1 MFERPDVAISAQV
14 DDEDDDRVSIF
25 SFEDI
30 PSNVNNVLDESYD
43 LNRSYGLDEDRSD
56 Q

>member
-1 MFERPDVAISAQV
+1 MLSITFEDIF
-14 DDEDDDRVSIF
+14 DDDDDDRVSIF
-25 SFEDI
+25 SFEDV
-30 PSNVNNVLDESYD
+30 PSNVNNVLDELYD

>member
-1 MFERPDVAISAQV
+1 MSDTTFEDIF

-30 PSNVNNVLDESYD
+30 TSNVNNVLDESYD